1 MVDSQ
6 ILISA
11 ALAVAALHIL
21 ISFIFFLASMSNL
34 GKGKVAENERYSFV
48 LTSGIF
54 WLISLLACIA
64 ILVLLTFVEPKQEKT
79 PCPIQLSQP
88 GDSNRGEIEDFI
100 VSINSSLQKEDAK
113 VPDFDSSLT
122 YLIVTGFYKD
132 RLIGNHEVTDT
143 PDDLENSNSPDDLE
157 ITQKP
162 LPDYKDL
169 LDLFSKVLQKF
180 ALVPIGY
187 IKDDVIYGLGG
198 RPVFDI
204 E

>member
-11 ALAVAALHIL
+11 ALAIAALHIL

-64 ILVLLTFVEPKQEKT
+64 ILVLLTYVETKQEKT

-88 GDSNRGEIEDFI
+88 GDSDRGEIEDFI
-100 VSINSSLQKEDAK
+100 VSINSHLQKEGAQ

-122 YLIVTGFYKD
+122 YLTVTGFYKD
-132 RLIGNHEVTDT
+132 RLIGNSNGHKGTD
-143 PDDLENSNSPDDLE
+143 SPDDLE
-157 ITQKP
+157 STKKP

-180 ALVPIGY
+180 GIVPIGY

>member
-11 ALAVAALHIL
+11 ALAIAALHIL

-34 GKGKVAENERYSFV
+34 GKGKVAENERFSFV

-64 ILVLLTFVEPKQEKT
+64 ILVLLTYVEPKQEKT

-88 GDSNRGEIEDFI
+88 GDSNRDEIEDFI
-100 VSINSSLQKEDAK
+100 VSINSHLQNEGAK

-122 YLIVTGFYKD
+122 YLTVTGFYKD
-132 RLIGNHEVTDT
+132 RLIGNSNGHKGTDS
-143 PDDLENSNSPDDLE
+143 PVGLESTKE
-157 ITQKP
+157 P